1 MVRLRTER
9 EINLIA
15 ESAQIVGDTLDMLSG
30 KVKPGI
36 TLMELD
42 TLAEKFIRSQD
53 AVPAFKGYMGFPAT
67 LCISVDDEVVHGIP
81 SDKVLNDGQIVGI
94 DCGAVKNGYYGDS
107 ARTFAVGNISDE
119 DKNLIDTTQKALYHG
134 IEKAVPGNYVS
145 DIGHA
150 IQAYVE
156 PKGYSIVRE
165 LVGHGIGTNLHEDP
179 QVPNYGDPGMGVELK
194 EGMCLAIEPMINI
207 GDKEVYTLD
216 DGWTVKTKDGYN
228 SAHFEHT
235 IAILKNGPKVLSG
248 SRLNGLR
255 ETYNN

>member
-15 ESAQIVGDTLDMLSG
+15 ESAQIVGDTLDMISE

-36 TLMELD
+36 ALMELD
-42 TLAEKFIRSQD
+42 ILAEKFIRSHD

-67 LCISVDDEVVHGIP
+67 LCVSVDDEVVHGIP

-248 SRLNGLR
+248 SRLNG
-255 ETYNN
+255 

>member
-53 AVPAFKGYMGFPAT
+53 AIPAFKGYMGFPAT

-119 DKNLIDTTQKALYHG
+119 DKDLIDTTQKALYHG

-150 IQAYVE
+150 IQTYVE
-156 PKGYSIVRE
+156 PKGYSVVRE

-248 SRLNGLR
+248 SRLNG
-255 ETYNN
+255 

>member
-119 DKNLIDTTQKALYHG
+119 DKDLIDTTQKALYHG

-165 LVGHGIGTNLHEDP
+165 LVGHGIGTNLHEEP

-248 SRLNGLR
+248 SRLNG
-255 ETYNN
+255 